1 MHIYI
6 DQDLGKDELVIKHG
20 ENLLQWGAFKPPQ
33 GWWKNV
39 DNDDADST
47 AEGFTGTRS
56 DRTRQLL
63 VDLNGYWASKPEEW
77 QADAFACYE
86 KILTLI
92 DSTRD
97 GASLS
102 PALVPLVAEL
112 MDVYHDLDDM
122 VTYMEGVNI
131 NYPPSV
137 PEYFDS
143 AQGRHH
149 RVLTYTKRE
158 YFGLACLT
166 VALRAMLPVWTGYR
180 AALPK
185 DMERSRVYIEL
196 EILRTLRDSRIC
208 EHDFMQRLMD
218 YVEGVYNSI
227 DHSSELSSVVA
238 GIGSTEIPNYLFAS
252 AICNKLT
259 TTMLNAPADSSTSLV
274 TAMYTKVKQ
283 DAQHLAD
290 KLGTKVM
297 VRNDNRMGEED
308 DKIGYFESFSA
319 RQRVANDVII
329 GNQVYFYKYQKVRK
343 DLDAEIPSKLV
354 STCLSSFNQMGNN
367 VPILGGDNRLPIHQT
382 LVQWVMSI
390 VAMHRAI
397 PNINRVAM
405 LRAMA
410 VTQAALFTW
419 GFKDLA
425 FLLSTRL
432 REDDEF
438 QPVEI
443 LQFTGKGKQALDQHY
458 RFTRPMDTSS
468 GKTKNARPVTGG
480 YASVESYVDLLVS
493 VPLEIVATDEL
504 KEAMEYDSNIPVV
517 APNVRYQLAEL
528 LILINNKKVERSKE
542 H

>member
-20 ENLLQWGAFKPPQ
+20 EHILQWGAFKPPQ

-39 DNDDADST
+39 DSDDADST

-63 VDLNGYWASKPEEW
+63 IDLNGYWASKSDEW

-122 VTYMEGVNI
+122 VVYMEGVNI

-149 RVLTYTKRE
+149 RVLTYTKSE

-329 GNQVYFYKYQKVRK
+329 GNQVYFYKYQRVRK

-354 STCLSSFNQMGNN
+354 SICLNSFNQMGNS

-397 PNINRVAM
+397 PNINRMAM

-432 REDDEF
+432 RQDDEF

-458 RFTRPMDTSS
+458 RFTRPMDTSN